1 MSQPRKISSKRLF
14 ILGIVVFLALVLG
27 LTFLGQFFLPH
38 FPQGVSEPRL
48 NGYSVTSDGSG
59 FVLTVTNTDS
69 HVTSVTG
76 WVDVHSSN
84 GTLCFTFEGSTTL
97 NGGQHG
103 TLIANLSYA
112 HDGSNMTASE
122 IDAASSV
129 YQIDVRLAVPQPA

>member
-1 MSQPRKISSKRLF
+1 MFQPKKPSPKRLF
-14 ILGIVVFLALVLG
+14 IIGIVVFVALVLG
-27 LTFLGQFFLPH
+27 VIFMGQFFLPH

-59 FVLTVTNTDS
+59 FILTVTNTDS
-69 HVTSVTG
+69 HLTSVTG

-97 NGGQHG
+97 NGRQTG

-112 HDGSNMTASE
+112 HDGVKMTASE
-122 IDAASSV
+122 IDAASSI
-129 YQIDVRLAVPQPA
+129 YQIEVRLAVPQPA

>member
-1 MSQPRKISSKRLF
+1 LFQSGKSPPKRLF
-14 ILGIVVFLALVLG
+14 ILVVFVFIALSLG
-27 LTFLGQFFLPH
+27 VIFMGQFFLPH
-38 FPQGVSEPRL
+38 LAQGVSEPRF

-59 FVLTVTNTDS
+59 FVLIVTNTDR

-97 NGGQHG
+97 NGGQSG

-112 HDGSNMTASE
+112 RDGSNMSAPE
-122 IDAASSV
+122 IYAASSV
-129 YQIDVRLAVPQPA
+129 YQIEVRLAVPQPA